1 VSNLVGFATR
11 VVCVLRSVPAASR
24 GVKMGSKRRANG
36 PFRVICVLAAVVC
49 TAVLSISPSDAQRAR
64 YRGNEP
70 IPDKPQL
77 GPIGTQIN
85 SNTIAII
92 SGNINAAWLTIAYDL
107 SAVLD
112 DGNEFR
118 VLPVIGRGG
127 AQNVRDVRYLKG
139 VDLGMTVGPVL
150 TKFRK
155 SNELGNIDDK
165 IVYITKLFDQEMHV
179 IVRAE
184 SGITSLE
191 QLRGKK
197 VNFSDKGS
205 ATQVSARDI
214 FSRLDI
220 EVEEINVGQ
229 GDAIVKMKSGEIAAT
244 FLSNAKPAPVISKLR
259 FADGFRM
266 LPVPYSKQFHQDL
279 YPATITHADYPGLV
293 PKGESIE
300 TVAYGSMIIAY
311 NWPKGSER
319 HRRIAMFVD
328 RFFSS
333 FAEFQ
338 KPPRHPKWREV
349 NLAAQVPGWK
359 RFDAAEEWLRKHREE
374 QQRTASAK
382 QRTDFNRFLASSTN
396 GTAKTMTPQER
407 ERLFQDFLKW
417 RGKQ

>member
-1 VSNLVGFATR
+1 M
-11 VVCVLRSVPAASR
+11 
-24 GVKMGSKRRANG
+24 KMGGQRG
-36 PFRVICVLAAVVC
+36 PNRPFQVICVLAAVVC
-49 TAVLSISPSDAQRAR
+49 AVVLSISPSDAQKAR
-64 YRGNEP
+64 HRGNEP

-77 GPIGTQIN
+77 GPLGAQIN
-85 SNTIAII
+85 SNTIAVV

-112 DGNEFR
+112 DGNDFR

-139 VDLGMTVGPVL
+139 IDLGITVGPVL
-150 TKFRK
+150 TKFRQT
-155 SNELGNIDDK
+155 NELGYIDDK
-165 IVYITKLFDQEMHV
+165 ISYITKLFDQEMHV
-179 IVRAE
+179 IVRAD

-197 VNFSDKGS
+197 VNFSDTGS

-214 FSRLDI
+214 FSRLGI
-220 EVEEINVGQ
+220 EVQEVNVGQ
-229 GDAIVKMKSGEIAAT
+229 ADAMVKMKNGEIAAT
-244 FLSNAKPAPVISKLR
+244 MLSNAKPAPVFSKLR
-259 FADGFRM
+259 AADGFRM

-279 YPATITHADYPGLV
+279 YPATIVHEDYPNLI
-293 PKGESIE
+293 PKGGSIE

-328 RFFSS
+328 RFFSN

-359 RFDAAEEWLRKHREE
+359 RFDAAEEWLQNHRDE
-374 QQRTASAK
+374 QQKMAAAKRTEFA
-382 QRTDFNRFLASSTN
+382 RFLAAEASASGKVN
-396 GTAKTMTPQER
+396 AMSPQER
-407 ERLFQDFLKW
+407 ERLFQEFLKW
-417 RGKQ
+417 QSSRQ